1 MAGMLSMDKMAAN
14 LENIAQDLGSTEQR
28 KQRDAWGRIADAIKA
43 ISTALDV
50 ELPTGKYTLKKD
62 YIAKALE
69 NIADADIGG
78 DIRISDY
85 IWPYYLTGKL
95 EIPNTTAKVGKYMC
109 GGFTSVSELAIP
121 DSVTEIDDGAFTSLG
136 YNNNSAGIILHAKKV
151 VSIGSGA
158 FSNALGLKS
167 ITLEAC
173 KMLGGSAF
181 SGCTGVTSVSLPV
194 CESLGNAAM
203 SQCQMTSIKLP
214 EIKTIGA
221 NTFGGCTQLEYIYL
235 GANCTSIGQNAFG
248 GAPITCK
255 VECGFSEGAIE
266 GFPANGGWAGDVS
279 NLDIT
284 YDVAE
289 PSE

>member
-1 MAGMLSMDKMAAN
+1 MKYATTLDKMAAN
-14 LENIAQDLGSTEQR
+14 LEDIARDLGSTTER
-28 KQRDAWGRIADAIKA
+28 SKIYAWDRIADAIKA

-69 NIADADIGG
+69 NIADADISG
-78 DIRISDY
+78 DIHISDY
-85 IWPYYLTGKL
+85 LATQNLSGQLT
-95 EIPNTTAKVGKYMC
+95 IPNTVTKVGDYMY
-109 GGFTSVSELAIP
+109 GGFSNVSSLYVP
-121 DSVTEIDDGAFTSLG
+121 DSVTEIGQGGFYSLG
-136 YNNNSAGIILHAKKV
+136 YNYVGRFALHAKKV
-151 VSIGSGA
+151 VSIGNGA
-158 FSNALGLKS
+158 FSNAYGLNS
-167 ITLEAC
+167 ITLESC
-173 KMLGGSAF
+173 KAIGEGAF
-181 SGCTGVTSVSLPV
+181 SGCTSVTSVSLPV
-194 CESLGNAAM
+194 CESIGNAGL

-214 EIKTIGA
+214 EIKTIGDGA
-221 NTFGGCTQLEYIYL
+221 FGGCTQLGYIYL
-235 GANCTSIGQNAFG
+235 GANCTSIGQYAFG

-266 GFPANGGWAGDVS
+266 GFPAYGGWAGDVS